1 MKRRERAVVRRTLI
15 AAVLV
20 LAVPLVGRP
29 VLPVEPG
36 VDIAVPKVAISTVNG
51 TVLQFQPPRLVVEQG
66 DSVRWT
72 WTGGSHTT
80 TSGSTCGVASGL
92 WNSALSSV
100 TTSFTRVFNE
110 APGTIPYFCSPH
122 CGFGMTGQVVVTT
135 PINLVVTASGSSAQ
149 LDWTGGGGVYR
160 IYRSSSPL
168 FTSGTTTVLTGATG
182 TQALTFLDQNATNPP
197 AGGVNYYL
205 VMNHF

>member
-1 MKRRERAVVRRTLI
+1 MKRRERAVVRRALI
-15 AAVLV
+15 AAILV

-36 VDIAVPKVAISTVNG
+36 VDIAVPKVAVSTVTG
-51 TVLQFQPPRLVVEQG
+51 TVLQFQPPRLVVEQA
-66 DSVRWT
+66 DFARWN

-92 WNSALSSV
+92 WNSALNST
-100 TTSFTRVFNE
+100 TTSFTRAFNE
-110 APGTIPYFCSPH
+110 APGTIPFFCSPH
-122 CGFGMTGQVVVTT
+122 CGLGMTGQVVVTT
-135 PINLVVTASGSSAQ
+135 PINLIVTASGSAAQ

-182 TQALTFLDQNATNPP
+182 TQALTFLDQNAPDPP